1 MCGLS
6 KHAAGDDMAC
16 SFLELVFTGCD
27 VRAVRKKETQLLPV
41 LSALQ
46 LMFHVLKISMTA
58 VRKCM
63 ETHLHLV
70 RF

>member
-27 VRAVRKKETQLLPV
+27 IRTVRKMETQLLP
-41 LSALQ
+41 
-46 LMFHVLKISMTA
+46 
-58 VRKCM
+58 CC
-63 ETHLHLV
+63 LHYG
-70 RF
+70 